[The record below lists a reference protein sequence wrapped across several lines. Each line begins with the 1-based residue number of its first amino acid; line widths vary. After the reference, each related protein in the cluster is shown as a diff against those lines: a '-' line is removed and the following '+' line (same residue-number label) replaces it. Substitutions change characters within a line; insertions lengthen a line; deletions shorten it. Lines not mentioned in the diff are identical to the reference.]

1 MTPAAATSGS
11 GPGVAGIIGAM
22 ERLRPYPVSGFAGL
36 TLFIWGN
43 RIWLAWTNPDDT
55 VAEKLV
61 WSTPITLFVLAAL
74 AVGLLLLRGVDRRS
88 AAFVR
93 LVQAFAGGTV
103 VYWAI
108 RAPMILLADHP
119 GPFKVVH
126 AVLAVVS
133 VTSAV
138 LALRSIA
145 AEVATGTGPEPVP
158 TPPAVVG

>member
-1 MTPAAATSGS
+1 
-11 GPGVAGIIGAM
+11 M
-22 ERLRPYPVSGFAGL
+22 ERLRPYPVSGFAAL

-93 LVQAFAGGTV
+93 LVQAFAGGTI

-126 AVLAVVS
+126 AVLAVAS
-133 VTSAV
+133 VASAV
-138 LALRSIA
+138 LALRSVGASA
-145 AEVATGTGPEPVP
+145 ARAPEPAS

>member
-1 MTPAAATSGS
+1 
-11 GPGVAGIIGAM
+11 M
-22 ERLRPYPVSGFAGL
+22 ERLRPYPVSGFAAL

-74 AVGLLLLRGVDRRS
+74 AVGLLMLRGVDRRS

-93 LVQAFAGGTV
+93 LVQAFAGGTIA
-103 VYWAI
+103 YWAI

-133 VTSAV
+133 VASAA
-138 LALRSIA
+138 LAIRSVRA
-145 AEVATGTGPEPVP
+145 GTGTDAAPASA
-158 TPPAVVG
+158 PPAVVG

>member
-1 MTPAAATSGS
+1 
-11 GPGVAGIIGAM
+11 M
-22 ERLRPYPVSGFAGL
+22 ERLRPYPVSGFAAL

-74 AVGLLLLRGVDRRS
+74 AVGILLLRGVDRRS

-93 LVQAFAGGTV
+93 LVQAFAGGTIA
-103 VYWAI
+103 YWAI

-126 AVLAVVS
+126 AVLAIVS
-133 VTSAV
+133 VASAA
-138 LALRSIA
+138 LAIRSVRVGA
-145 AEVATGTGPEPVP
+145 DAGSSPAPA
-158 TPPAVVG
+158 PPAVVG

>member
-1 MTPAAATSGS
+1 MD
-11 GPGVAGIIGAM
+11 
-22 ERLRPYPVSGFAGL
+22 RLRPYPVSGFAAL

-74 AVGLLLLRGVDRRS
+74 AVGLLMLRGADRRS
-88 AAFVR
+88 AVFVR
-93 LVQAFAGGTV
+93 LVQAFAGGTIA
-103 VYWAI
+103 YWTI

-133 VTSAV
+133 VISAA
-138 LALRSIA
+138 LAIRSVRAGA
-145 AEVATGTGPEPVP
+145 ATEAEPAS
-158 TPPAVVG
+158 PPSVVVG

>member
-1 MTPAAATSGS
+1 MD
-11 GPGVAGIIGAM
+11 
-22 ERLRPYPVSGFAGL
+22 RLRPYPVSGFAAL

-93 LVQAFAGGTV
+93 LVQAFAGGTI

-133 VTSAV
+133 VASAA
-138 LALRSIA
+138 LALRAVSA
-145 AEVATGTGPEPVP
+145 RAGVDDGAEPAP
-158 TPPAVVG
+158 TPSAVVG

>member
-1 MTPAAATSGS
+1 M
-11 GPGVAGIIGAM
+11 
-22 ERLRPYPVSGFAGL
+22 
-36 TLFIWGN
+36 
-43 RIWLAWTNPDDT
+43 
-55 VAEKLV
+55 

-93 LVQAFAGGTV
+93 LVQAFAGGTI

-126 AVLAVVS
+126 AVLAVAS
-133 VTSAV
+133 VASAV
-138 LALRSIA
+138 LALRSVGASA
-145 AEVATGTGPEPVP
+145 ARAPEPAS

>member
-1 MTPAAATSGS
+1 MD
-11 GPGVAGIIGAM
+11 
-22 ERLRPYPVSGFAGL
+22 RLRPYPVSGFAAL

-93 LVQAFAGGTV
+93 LVQAFAGGTI
-103 VYWAI
+103 VYWAV
-108 RAPMILLADHP
+108 RAPLILLADHP

-126 AVLAVVS
+126 AVLAAVS
-133 VTSAV
+133 VASAV
-138 LALRSIA
+138 LALRSVGASA
-145 AEVATGTGPEPVP
+145 AEEAEPAP

>member
-1 MTPAAATSGS
+1 
-11 GPGVAGIIGAM
+11 M
-22 ERLRPYPVSGFAGL
+22 ERLRPYPVSGFAAL

-88 AAFVR
+88 ALFVR
-93 LVQAFAGGTV
+93 LVQAFAGGTIA
-103 VYWAI
+103 YWAI

-126 AVLAVVS
+126 AVLAAVS
-133 VTSAV
+133 VLSAA
-138 LALRSIA
+138 LALRSVRTSPDASTSADA
-145 AEVATGTGPEPVP
+145 ATPA
-158 TPPAVVG
+158 PPAVVG

>member
-1 MTPAAATSGS
+1 
-11 GPGVAGIIGAM
+11 M
-22 ERLRPYPVSGFAGL
+22 ERLRPYPVSGFAAL

-74 AVGLLLLRGVDRRS
+74 AVGLLMLRGVDRRS

-93 LVQAFAGGTV
+93 LVQAFAGGTI

-126 AVLAVVS
+126 AVLALVSVVS
-133 VTSAV
+133 ASLAIRSVHPTAVT
-138 LALRSIA
+138 
-145 AEVATGTGPEPVP
+145 AEPAP

>member
-1 MTPAAATSGS
+1 
-11 GPGVAGIIGAM
+11 M
-22 ERLRPYPVSGFAGL
+22 ERLRPYPVSGFAAL

-74 AVGLLLLRGVDRRS
+74 AVGLLMLRGVDRRS

-93 LVQAFAGGTV
+93 LVQAFAGGTIA
-103 VYWAI
+103 YWAI

-133 VTSAV
+133 VASAA
-138 LALRSIA
+138 LAIRSVRA
-145 AEVATGTGPEPVP
+145 GTGTDAEPASA
-158 TPPAVVG
+158 PPAVVG

>member
-1 MTPAAATSGS
+1 MD
-11 GPGVAGIIGAM
+11 
-22 ERLRPYPVSGFAGL
+22 RLRPYPVSGFAAL

-93 LVQAFAGGTV
+93 LVQAFAGGTI

-133 VTSAV
+133 VASAA
-138 LALRSIA
+138 LALRA
-145 AEVATGTGPEPVP
+145 VGARAGVDDGAEPAPMPS
-158 TPPAVVG
+158 AVVG